1 MSAAAPAPAPTHLL
15 ENPFELAQA
24 QLRRVGETFDVDPN
38 LIQILSYCKKGVEVS
53 VPVQMDDGTVQA
65 FQGYRVVH
73 NMTRGPAKGG
83 IRYHPAVTQ
92 DEVKALAMWMTWKCA
107 LMGLPFG
114 GAKGGVVCDPKVLSL
129 GEKERLTRR
138 YTSEIINEIGP
149 EKDIP
154 APDVGTDAQV
164 MAWIFDTYSM
174 NVGHSVLGV
183 VTGKP
188 LAIGGSV
195 GRDGATARG
204 SLYCIRTALQK
215 QGSRLH
221 DTRVAI
227 QGFGNVGSNLAGL
240 LSEEGVRV
248 IAVSD
253 SRGGVHNAYGIDVPA
268 AIAYKAENRVLEG
281 FPGADAITNEELIEI
296 DCDVLVPCALEQ
308 VITAENATRINAK
321 MICEGANGP
330 TTPGADDVLEDRGIL
345 VLPDVLA
352 NAGGV
357 VVSYFE
363 WVQGLQEYFWKE
375 YEVHAK
381 LNDIVVR
388 AFEETWSARDQ
399 FATSMRMAAYGIA
412 VQRVAEATTIR
423 GLYP

>member
-1 MSAAAPAPAPTHLL
+1 MSAASPAPTHLR

-24 QLRRVGETFDVDPN
+24 QLRRVGDTFEVDPN

-53 VPVQMDDGTVQA
+53 VPVQMDDGTVLP
-65 FQGYRVVH
+65 FQGYRVIH

-83 IRYHPAVTQ
+83 IRYHPAVTL

-114 GAKGGVVCDPKVLSL
+114 GAKGGVICDPKLLSL

-138 YTSEIINEIGP
+138 YTSEIINDIGP

-188 LAIGGSV
+188 LAVGGSV

-204 SLYCIRTALQK
+204 LLYCIRTALQK
-215 QGSRLH
+215 QGSRLA

-227 QGFGNVGSNLAGL
+227 QGFGNVGSNLAAL

-248 IAVSD
+248 VAVSD
-253 SRGGVHNAYGIDVPA
+253 SGGGIHNAYGLDVAA
-268 AIAYKAENRVLEG
+268 AIAYKAEHGVLEG
-281 FPGADAITNEELIEI
+281 CPGADAITNEELIEV
-296 DCDVLVPCALEQ
+296 DCDVLAPCALEQ
-308 VITAENATRINAK
+308 MLTAENASRVQAK

-330 TTPGADDVLEDRGIL
+330 TTPGADEILEDRGIL

-388 AFEETWSARDQ
+388 AFEETWSTRER
-399 FATSMRMAAYGIA
+399 FATTMRMAAYGIA

>member
-1 MSAAAPAPAPTHLL
+1 MSAAAPSPTHLR
-15 ENPFELAQA
+15 ENPFELAQS
-24 QLRRVGETFDVDPN
+24 QLRRVGETFGVDSN
-38 LIQILSYCKKGVEVS
+38 LIEILSHCKKGVEVS
-53 VPVQMDDGTVQA
+53 VPVQMDDGSVQA

-114 GAKGGVVCDPKVLSL
+114 GAKGGVVCDPKLLSRD
-129 GEKERLTRR
+129 EKERLTRR

-154 APDVGTDAQV
+154 APDVGTDSQV

-188 LAIGGSV
+188 LSVGGSV

-215 QGSRLH
+215 QGKRLH

-227 QGFGNVGSNLAGL
+227 QGFGNVGSNLARL
-240 LSEEGVRV
+240 LAEEGVRV

-253 SRGGVHNAYGIDVPA
+253 SRGGIHNPYGLDIASVS
-268 AIAYKAENRVLEG
+268 AYKAEHGALEG

-296 DCDVLVPCALEQ
+296 DCDVLTPCALEQ
-308 VITAENATRINAK
+308 VITSENAARVQAK

-330 TTPGADDVLEDRGIL
+330 TTPGADEILEDRGVL

-375 YEVHAK
+375 YEVNAK
-381 LNDIVVR
+381 LNDIVVH
-388 AFEETWSARDQ
+388 AFEETWSTRERYT
-399 FATSMRMAAYGIA
+399 TSMRMAAYGLA